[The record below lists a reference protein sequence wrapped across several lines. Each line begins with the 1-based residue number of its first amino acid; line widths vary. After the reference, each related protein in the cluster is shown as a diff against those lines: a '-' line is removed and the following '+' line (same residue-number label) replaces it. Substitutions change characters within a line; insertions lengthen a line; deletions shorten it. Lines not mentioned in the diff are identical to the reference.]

1 MAAAGP
7 NGPSSASNPR
17 KFSEKIALQK
27 QRQAEE
33 TAAFEEVM
41 MDISSTRLQAQK
53 LRLAHSRGPYYGGS
67 LPNVNQIGNNTAEFP
82 GSFHSNLDPSRSTRH
97 HGLVERVHRDRRM
110 MSPLRRYMRQIDSS
124 PYSSAYLSPPPEPSW
139 RRNIPWG
146 NFPMEKGHLCRL
158 PSALNRTNSDSAL
171 HTSVMNPN
179 PQDPFAGASQGM
191 SQSRRSGQLDG
202 EMDNKA
208 FLFPVP
214 PIDENLLDA
223 KKFTTAST
231 RPKSCEVPGI
241 NIFPSPDQTA
251 SIALLPA
258 ALNTGGSLPDL
269 TNLHFPSPLPT
280 PLDPE
285 ESAFPSL
292 SGGNST
298 SNLANTMTQLGISG
312 SMGMVPRYESLGLSS
327 PLSNTLRNA
336 SLQSSLSNPNIQSS
350 LSSQSLSSSLS
361 NPSLQSSLSSPPL
374 QSSLSSRSFQ
384 PSLSNPS
391 IQSSAVNPTMQST
404 FSSSSSYPA
413 MGSPLSSTSM
423 STSPR
428 RRTPLTLPVGGDSRR
443 HHHKQFSPTMS
454 PTLSSITQGVPLDT
468 SHLPSDQRLPVYPY
482 GQSHL
487 LLQSQ
492 QQSAMQQQQQPQPP
506 PTLQQQQQ
514 EQVQQTSQQALQHSQ
529 TSGTTQQQYPSPYQQ
544 PTSQMQ
550 LGHQLTDFN
559 LSSTSLPNSVLE
571 DNYFD
576 SQPTAWQ
583 TKPQSQQYEQ
593 FNVDSSVNSLPLN
606 NNNTAAAT
614 TFIRHTSALNFLQA
628 ESVGLTGSNS
638 SLHDP
643 QLLNK
648 QNQNNLSRHGTIPN
662 IILTGDSPPGF
673 SKEITNALAGIPGF
687 EMDAPFGLDEDLKI
701 EPFTLEGLNMLSDPY
716 IVLPDPSVEDSFRT
730 DRLQ

>member
-110 MSPLRRYMRQIDSS
+110 MSPLRRYMLFLDCAHHIDSS

-202 EMDNKA
+202 EMDNK
-208 FLFPVP
+208 VP

-223 KKFTTAST
+223 KKFFPSSFSLQFTTAST

-559 LSSTSLPNSVLE
+559 LSSHYGTVC
-571 DNYFD
+571 
-576 SQPTAWQ
+576 
-583 TKPQSQQYEQ
+583 
-593 FNVDSSVNSLPLN
+593 PLDV
-606 NNNTAAAT
+606 AA
-614 TFIRHTSALNFLQA
+614 FA